1 MAAEVIVGDSTAY
14 SNDETSST
22 KQQTPPHSRRQ
33 HDPHHLRKL
42 NPLPRFDD
50 HVTFREAEHIYE
62 VDGKVMPISV
72 TTVAKQY
79 FGKFDAEKV
88 AKGVASKSYP
98 EGHKYH
104 GKTAEQIVQMWTS
117 DSDASAQGTSF
128 HAMVEKFYNIPEL
141 YGIPLEEFST
151 DAKRNAALAE
161 WYDPAELA
169 RPEFQQFL
177 KYHCDIVLPNKWIPF
192 RTELVI
198 FDTELQMAGTIDMV
212 YRDGLNKKCLH
223 FIDWK
228 RSKEIKREG
237 FRRERGKGPCAHL
250 QDCNYIHYSL
260 QVNIYAGIF
269 LKMYQDSFNVSCM
282 FLVVC
287 HPNYCVEFVDK
298 AEYEYYNATEVKRRK
313 PFNRDAMPI
322 GYQIIPCLVL
332 VSEVYEIFRKRAEE
346 VEEEDAESP
355 LSQSE

>member
-1 MAAEVIVGDSTAY
+1 MFTKFAAAAAVSVKIRE
-14 SNDETSST
+14 
-22 KQQTPPHSRRQ
+22 

-50 HVTFREAEHIYE
+50 HVTFREAEHVYE

-88 AKGVASKSYP
+88 AKFVAAKDYPPGNKYYKKSV
-98 EGHKYH
+98 E
-104 GKTAEQIVQMWTS
+104 EIVQMWSS
-117 DSDASAQGTSF
+117 DNEASQLGTSF

-141 YGIPLEEFST
+141 YGMGVEKFEQESV
-151 DAKRNAALAE
+151 RNAALAQ
-161 WYDPAELA
+161 WYNGAELA

-177 KYHCDIVLPNKWIPF
+177 RYHCEVVLPQGWVPF

-198 FDTELQMAGTIDMV
+198 FDTELQIAGTIDMV
-212 YRDGLNKKCLH
+212 YRDGSNPNYLH

-228 RSKEIKREG
+228 RSKEIKMVG

-250 QDCNYIHYSL
+250 QDCNFIHYSL
-260 QVNIYAGIF
+260 QVNIYAAMF
-269 LKMYQDSFNVSCM
+269 LKMYHDMYYVSYLY
-282 FLVVC
+282 LVVC
-287 HPNYCVEFVDK
+287 HPNYCTAFVDE
-298 AEYEYYNATEVKRRK
+298 AEQAYNDKMAMSKRRK
-313 PFNRDAMPI
+313 PFNRNAMPI
-322 GYQIIPCLVL
+322 GYQLVKC
-332 VSEVYEIFRKRAEE
+332 EILNAVTQNIFDKRLEELEDDAAEL
-346 VEEEDAESP
+346 P